1 VKTVI
6 NRKHV
11 RIETETR
18 KLRSDTMKSLHKISF
33 AILFALVA
41 ILTVSTIANSASAAS
56 PLSIQ
61 VTITTNNRGVT
72 QESTYTGII
81 TNNGPVNLG
90 AANITVP
97 LAGIIDGYNNLKNLA
112 VTQQPGG
119 QNWNISNQNGVFI
132 LLTGSGQ
139 GLAPGQSITF
149 TFDVTNPKVEA
160 NYVWFIQASQN
171 ATAEGLNNPETALNI
186 NTAIVIASILPA
198 MAILGIAVGIAFLNS
213 GINRGLIGYFIGWEQ
228 YRVMQKEMNEYRAE
242 TMAAARA
249 NDKKQMEK
257 LKKKKS
263 QIDNMQSKMMKPQ
276 MVQFGISFVYIVVW
290 LFVLTPT
297 FGNSSVIYIPGVG
310 PLSVFYWYPL
320 CSFFLGLLTS
330 RIIGIMPIET

>member
-1 VKTVI
+1 
-6 NRKHV
+6 
-11 RIETETR
+11 
-18 KLRSDTMKSLHKISF
+18 
-33 AILFALVA
+33 
-41 ILTVSTIANSASAAS
+41 
-56 PLSIQ
+56 
-61 VTITTNNRGVT
+61 
-72 QESTYTGII
+72 
-81 TNNGPVNLG
+81 
-90 AANITVP
+90 
-97 LAGIIDGYNNLKNLA
+97 
-112 VTQQPGG
+112 
-119 QNWNISNQNGVFI
+119 
-132 LLTGSGQ
+132 
-139 GLAPGQSITF
+139 
-149 TFDVTNPKVEA
+149 
-160 NYVWFIQASQN
+160 
-171 ATAEGLNNPETALNI
+171 
-186 NTAIVIASILPA
+186 
-198 MAILGIAVGIAFLNS
+198 
-213 GINRGLIGYFIGWEQ
+213 
-228 YRVMQKEMNEYRAE
+228 MQKEMNEYRAE